1 MFVIGKRAQAPNTCE
16 LELNTTFK
24 FAVLGA
30 KPKTA
35 KFNHLKTLAPLDRSQ
50 YLKTKFHHFLQ
61 GLKILTSF

>member
-1 MFVIGKRAQAPNTCE
+1 MIKLKSKRLLQRIA
-16 LELNTTFK
+16 FK

-35 KFNHLKTLAPLDRSQ
+35 KFNHLKTLTPLDRSQ

-61 GLKILTSF
+61 GLKILTNF